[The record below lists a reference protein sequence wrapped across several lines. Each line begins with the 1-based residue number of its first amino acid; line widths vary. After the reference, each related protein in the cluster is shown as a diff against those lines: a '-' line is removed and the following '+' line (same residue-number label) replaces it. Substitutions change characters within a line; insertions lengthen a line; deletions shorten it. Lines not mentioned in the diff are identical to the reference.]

1 MIDHVSLE
9 AVHTH
14 QIVEWKKL
22 KNEEKL
28 EKNDTKKDKK

>member
-9 AVHTH
+9 AVHTPDC
-14 QIVEWKKL
+14 WMKKL